1 MQFGLGK
8 QQSTERR
15 VGSQFALWQT
25 LRHNQHAFSEAGV
38 GPHIIRNSRSLSLFS
53 VAIWRIR
60 FAEGQ
65 LANTAKL
72 AKNATKTYLAGS
84 CRRSQA
90 STTNCWG
97 CRCLCW
103 WCCCWVNVDIDVDV
117 DFGHETPTQMQRQLQ
132 TGTGTGN
139 RNAVRE
145 LWPHKIRQSM
155 SQNGQIAELLLLLP
169 QLQCGTN

>member
-25 LRHNQHAFSEAGV
+25 LRHNQHAFFEAGV
-38 GPHIIRNSRSLSLFS
+38 GPHIIHNSLALSLFS

-84 CRRSQA
+84 CSRSRHRPQTAGAAAA
-90 STTNCWG
+90 SVG
-97 CRCLCW
+97 GAAGSMLILMLMLILDMRLQLRCR
-103 WCCCWVNVDIDVDV
+103 
-117 DFGHETPTQMQRQLQ
+117 
-132 TGTGTGN
+132 GN
-139 RNAVRE
+139 RRLGIGMQCE
-145 LWPHKIRQSM
+145 SCGPIKSG
-155 SQNGQIAELLLLLP
+155 SQ
-169 QLQCGTN
+169 

>member
-25 LRHNQHAFSEAGV
+25 LRHNQQL
-38 GPHIIRNSRSLSLFS
+38 SRSLPIL
-53 VAIWRIR
+53 
-60 FAEGQ
+60 
-65 LANTAKL
+65 
-72 AKNATKTYLAGS
+72 YLAHS
-84 CRRSQA
+84 IRRGAIGKHCQIGQKCHKNIFGWQLQEESP

-97 CRCLCW
+97 CLCLCW

-117 DFGHETPTQMQRQLQ
+117 DFGHETPTQMQRQSQ
-132 TGTGTGN
+132 TGN

>member
-1 MQFGLGK
+1 MHFPRQALVRT
-8 QQSTERR
+8 S
-15 VGSQFALWQT
+15 FAT
-25 LRHNQHAFSEAGV
+25 LA
-38 GPHIIRNSRSLSLFS
+38 LSLP
-53 VAIWRIR
+53 ILCR
-60 FAEGQ
+60 
-65 LANTAKL
+65 
-72 AKNATKTYLAGS
+72 YLAHS
-84 CRRSQA
+84 IRRGAIGKHCQIGQKCHKNIFGWQLQEESP

-97 CRCLCW
+97 CLCL
-103 WCCCWVNVDIDVDV
+103 CCWVNVDIDVDV

>member
-38 GPHIIRNSRSLSLFS
+38 GPHIIRNSLALSLFS

-84 CRRSQA
+84 CRRSRA

-97 CRCLCW
+97 CRCL
-103 WCCCWVNVDIDVDV
+103 CCWVNVDIDVDV
-117 DFGHETPTQMQRQLQ
+117 DFGHETATQMQRQSQ
-132 TGTGTGN
+132 TGN

-145 LWPHKIRQSM
+145 LRPHKIRQSM